1 MSSEDDETETEA
13 VDSEVVE
20 AEVAAASSTREEPA
34 ETRSSEARRK
44 LREQMQAEIDAFLR
58 AGGRIQQLE
67 PTVSAQAAP
76 LLQPYQASGQIY
88 AMLSGLVGG
97 RAYEEMTRRPAV
109 AGAYWSAYQVG
120 LALAVLVILLGG
132 LLAGGGALLKRAKT
146 QNQARG

>member
-1 MSSEDDETETEA
+1 MSSEDDETEAEA

-44 LREQMQAEIDAFLR
+44 LREQMQAEIDAFLQ

-76 LLQPYQASGQIY
+76 LTA
-88 AMLSGLVGG
+88 
-97 RAYEEMTRRPAV
+97 T
-109 AGAYWSAYQVG
+109 AGNE
-120 LALAVLVILLGG
+120 LA
-132 LLAGGGALLKRAKT
+132 
-146 QNQARG
+146 